1 MQRNPA
7 RSGTDELFTKPS
19 RILREKNA
27 YVNFFSIMLARGY
40 QETFRKF
47 SFPGISSY
55 NAQQM
60 EYGPSALIVHLR
72 PPKYSNCGGCDQTNG
87 GGTEKDLWQNFLS

>member
-1 MQRNPA
+1 MPV
-7 RSGTDELFTKPS
+7 

-40 QETFRKF
+40 QETFRKI
-47 SFPGISSY
+47 SFLRISSY
-55 NAQQM
+55 NAHQM

-72 PPKYSNCGGCDQTNG
+72 PPKYSNCGGWEETTGLGSERD
-87 GGTEKDLWQNFLS
+87 F

>member
-1 MQRNPA
+1 MQRNA
-7 RSGTDELFTKPS
+7 ADGLFTKPS

-27 YVNFFSIMLARGY
+27 YVNFFSMMLARGY
-40 QETFRKF
+40 QETFRKI
-47 SFPGISSY
+47 SFLRISSY
-55 NAQQM
+55 NAHQM

>member
-1 MQRNPA
+1 MNTPFFFSLA
-7 RSGTDELFTKPS
+7 PKYFLMPV

-55 NAQQM
+55 NAQQR